1 MVFGDLGKKLVLR
14 PTSSQSVAPVKSKM
28 PDGTSCKTKWG
39 YVSIKLSAEIICR
52 IPIFCKQ

>member
-39 YVSIKLSAEIICR
+39 YVSKYQIVSRNHLKDPNIL
-52 IPIFCKQ
+52 

>member
-39 YVSIKLSAEIICR
+39 YVSIKLSAEII
-52 IPIFCKQ
+52 

>member
-39 YVSIKLSAEIICR
+39 YVSKYQIVSRNHLQDPNIL
-52 IPIFCKQ
+52 